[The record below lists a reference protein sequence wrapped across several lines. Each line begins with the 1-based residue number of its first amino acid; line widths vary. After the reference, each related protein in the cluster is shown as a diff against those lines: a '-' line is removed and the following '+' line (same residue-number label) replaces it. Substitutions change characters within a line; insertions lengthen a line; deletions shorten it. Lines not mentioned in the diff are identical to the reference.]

1 MSCLTVNI
9 ERVTQPMEVVIGLVC
24 SVPTTVSDFSDDF
37 NNDFNI

>member
-9 ERVTQPMEVVIGLVC
+9 ERVTPPMEVVIGLVC
-24 SVPTTVSDFSDDF
+24 SVPSSGDFNDDF